1 MFTPGSKFFLGL
13 TGFSVA
19 VLVLYV
25 ALVDNAIGGAVVIAS
40 IAVAAGLLSG
50 LTLFNRDGDVA
61 VGDNSAPAN
70 AAPLTSGL
78 WPMVATLGIG
88 IMAVGLITHPIVF
101 LLGLVALS
109 ASFVEWVIQGW
120 SEGASSDPTYNASI
134 RGRLLHP
141 LEFPILAAVGLG
153 VIIVSFSRI
162 MLTLSRDAGA
172 ITFIV
177 VSTLV
182 LVAGTMFA
190 IRPSLRKTLVVG
202 VCAIGAV
209 GIVAG
214 GIAAASGGMRD
225 ELVEAKEEDH
235 FSHKECGEEK
245 NKYFDKLAEVSVS
258 ARSNTIAVVEL
269 KDGQLSAREIGISEP
284 KKIITIGRANVVSLI
299 FRNKDKEEHRLTA
312 NLGTKPVQEGVKEEV
327 LNCTQMIGEDEEQ
340 LLILKIDKPSMAAE
354 KPYTLT
360 VLGIEDQSIEI
371 YVP

>member
-19 VLVLYV
+19 VLVLYI
-25 ALVDNAIGGAVVIAS
+25 ALVDNSIGGAVVLAS
-40 IAVAAGLLSG
+40 IAIATGLLGG
-50 LTLFNRDGDVA
+50 LALFNRDGDVP
-61 VGDNSAPAN
+61 VGDNAAPAN

-78 WPMVATLGIG
+78 WPMVATLGVG
-88 IMAVGLITHPIVF
+88 LMAVGLITHPIVF
-101 LLGLVALS
+101 LLGLVAII

-120 SEGASSDPTYNASI
+120 SEGASSDATYNASI

-141 LEFPILAAVGLG
+141 LEFPVLAAVGLG
-153 VIIVSFSRI
+153 VVILSFSRI

-177 VSTLV
+177 VASLV
-182 LVAGTMFA
+182 LFVGTMFA
-190 IRPSLRKTLVVG
+190 LRPSLKKTLVVG

-214 GIAAASGGMRD
+214 GIAGASNGKRA
-225 ELVEAKEEDH
+225 ELVEANAEDH

-245 NKYFDKLAEVSVS
+245 SEHFDKLAEVTVS
-258 ARSNTIAVVEL
+258 ARSNTVAIVEL
-269 KDGQLSAREIGISEP
+269 KDGKLIAREIGLSDP
-284 KKIITIGRANVVSLI
+284 TQRITIARSNVVSLI
-299 FRNKDKEEHRLTA
+299 FRNKDAGEHRLTA
-312 NLGTKPVQEGVKEEV
+312 NLGTKVVQEGVKEEI
-327 LNCTQMIGEDEEQ
+327 LNCTQMIGEDHEQ
-340 LLILKIDKPSMAAE
+340 ILTLKIGKPTMAAE

-360 VLGIEDQSIEI
+360 VPGIEDQSIEI

>member
-19 VLVLYV
+19 VLVLYI
-25 ALVDNAIGGAVVIAS
+25 ALVDNAIGGSVVLAA
-40 IAVAAGLLSG
+40 IAVAVGLLAG

-70 AAPLTSGL
+70 ATPLTSGL
-78 WPMVATLGIG
+78 WPLVATLGIG
-88 IMAVGLITHPIVF
+88 LMAVGLITHPIVF
-101 LLGLVALS
+101 LLGLVTIS

-120 SEGASSDPTYNASI
+120 SEGASSDASYNASL

-141 LEFPILAAVGLG
+141 LEFPVLAAVGLG
-153 VIIVSFSRI
+153 VIILAFSRI

-172 ITFIV
+172 IVFIV

-182 LVAGTMFA
+182 LVVGTLFA
-190 IRPSLRKTLVVG
+190 VRPGLRKTLVVG
-202 VCAIGAV
+202 VCALGAV

-225 ELVEAKEEDH
+225 ELVKAKEEDH
-235 FSHKECGEEK
+235 FGHKECGEEK
-245 NKYFDKLAEVSVS
+245 SKYFDKLAEVGVS
-258 ARSNTIAVVEL
+258 SRSNTVAIVEL
-269 KDGQLSAREIGISEP
+269 KDGELSAREIGISEP
-284 KKIITIGRANVVSLI
+284 KKVITIARANVVSLI
-299 FRNKDKEEHRLTA
+299 FRNKTEGEHRLTA
-312 NLGTKPVQEGVKEEV
+312 NLGTKVIQEGVKED
-327 LNCTQMIGEDEEQ
+327 LHNCTQMIGKDEEQ
-340 LLILKIDKPSMAAE
+340 HLILKIDKPSMAME

-360 VLGIEDQSIEI
+360 VPGIEDQSIEI